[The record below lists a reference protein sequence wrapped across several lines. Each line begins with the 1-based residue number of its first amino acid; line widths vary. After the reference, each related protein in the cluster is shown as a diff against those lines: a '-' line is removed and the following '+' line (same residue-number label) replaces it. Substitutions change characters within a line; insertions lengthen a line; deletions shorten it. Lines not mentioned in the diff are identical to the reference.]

1 MMYLIEL
8 MLCAFIATVYSVD
21 QGNKVQDSSWASAAC
36 SLQLKDGTHV
46 CGCTVISDQWLLTS
60 GGCAGMYMVD
70 EVQVALGSFDLNNP
84 KEIKN
89 VEQFIYHEDYHYD
102 KYIFPD
108 DIGLI
113 KLDSKVSFNV
123 IPLAQNDGYEWYWRE
138 CKMLGWGMLPNA
150 DVCTEHDICY
160 QNKVHRGK
168 CDTDSW
174 YQTNCKKT
182 CFEYNPQC
190 SDLKTNTM
198 NEASTTIITNVAC
211 TLNYAKDVITKKIAC
226 ALDMDNNKASA
237 SKLDAGGPLFCKRD
251 NAWYQ
256 VGIFSYREQYP
267 DPKVSQIF
275 TLVPKYA
282 DWINSQTGLR
292 L

>member
-1 MMYLIEL
+1 MGTSLNMMYLIEL

-138 CKMLGWGMLPNA
+138 CKMLGWGMLP
-150 DVCTEHDICY
+150 
-160 QNKVHRGK
+160 
-168 CDTDSW
+168 S
-174 YQTNCKKT
+174 
-182 CFEYNPQC
+182 